1 MNFHSITNNYTGDRY
16 SFILQVEENGAFHL
30 APYNDGKG
38 WVTIGVGFNLADAKR
53 IQLKKIC
60 NLSICVVVLMFIS
73 IANAAQQPK
82 ICSSIHNH
90 LIQRQQNRAP
100 ADFIVE
106 YRDQGGGTDVYPNLD
121 IDGDGIND
129 SVVRSCGAS
138 IEQICFL
145 FVELSSGEKLEL
157 EEEGFFLVRLKP
169 FIYVVVGESLSEKEK
184 NKRGKRRIYQLT
196 NQTIKLICPHI

>member
-1 MNFHSITNNYTGDRY
+1 MNFHSITNNYKDDRY

-53 IQLKKIC
+53 IQLKKTC
-60 NLSICVVVLMFIS
+60 NLSICIMALVFIS

-82 ICSSIHNH
+82 ICSDIHKR
-90 LIQRQQNRAP
+90 LIQRQQGHVP
-100 ADFIVE
+100 ADFVVE
-106 YRDQGGGTDVYPNLD
+106 YRNQGGGDSIYSGLD
-121 IDGDGIND
+121 IDGDEIDD
-129 SVVRSCGAS
+129 SVVRSCGTS
-138 IEQICFL
+138 IDQICFL

-184 NKRGKRRIYQLT
+184 DKRGKRKIYQLT
-196 NQTIKLICPHI
+196 KQNIKLICPHI